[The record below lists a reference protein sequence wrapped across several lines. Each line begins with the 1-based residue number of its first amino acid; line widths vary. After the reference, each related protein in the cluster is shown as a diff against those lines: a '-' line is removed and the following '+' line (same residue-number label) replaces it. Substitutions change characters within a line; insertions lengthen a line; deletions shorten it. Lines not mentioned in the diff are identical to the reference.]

1 MSAAPELVSTAVDTD
16 DDLPDAVLDRVAA
29 LFLAVDPD
37 ERAET

>member
-1 MSAAPELVSTAVDTD
+1 MGDID

-29 LFLAVDPD
+29 LFLAADTD